1 MKIHAALKQAGGLFA
16 ALALAGI
23 GVLAVPSAAVAEG
36 TLTLS
41 GEAAEATVDGAGRVT
56 LTVANEGDD
65 PVRLTGLTA
74 PTGFDCAPAEAI
86 LAPGGR
92 SILDCTGKYADR
104 ESASFGVTGTAGKTE
119 SSADTTVPLPRTPVK
134 AEPEPEAEGA
144 VLSVD
149 VKANKTTVHPGDPV
163 TYTITVKNV
172 HPTFTILDVVVRSP
186 DVEEC
191 ERDLGDMSPGQVEE
205 YTCVSPAPDQ
215 SFTVRIRVR
224 GFDSGGT
231 QIGEHDNDV
240 RIEVLPP
247 SPSPSASSSASES
260 SPTPSTPVTPTG
272 PGNGGGLAVTG
283 PTATLLAIVGAVLLA
298 GGAGLWLL
306 AQRRRAETYGD

>member
-1 MKIHAALKQAGGLFA
+1 MKNHAALKRAAGLFA
-16 ALALAGI
+16 ALALSGI
-23 GVLAVPSAAVAEG
+23 GVLAAPSAASAEG
-36 TLTLS
+36 RLTLS
-41 GEAAEATVDGAGRVT
+41 GEAGEATVDGAGRVT
-56 LTVANEGDD
+56 LTVANEGDA

-74 PTGFDCAPAEAI
+74 PEGFDCAPAQAV
-86 LAPGGR
+86 LAPGGEA
-92 SILDCTGKYADR
+92 SLGCEGKYADR
-104 ESASFGVTGTAGKTE
+104 ESAVFAVTGADGRGE
-119 SSADTTVPLPRTPVK
+119 SSADTTVPLPKTAPVK
-134 AEPEPEAEGA
+134 AEQEPEAENA

-224 GFDSGGT
+224 GYDSGGN

-247 SPSPSASSSASES
+247 SSPSP
-260 SPTPSTPVTPTG
+260 SPTPSQSERSSSPAAPATP
-272 PGNGGGLAVTG
+272 
-283 PTATLLAIVGAVLLA
+283 
-298 GGAGLWLL
+298 
-306 AQRRRAETYGD
+306 